1 MFPSDTRK
9 VPANLL
15 LCSNDMESYFD
26 LIGWHK
32 LRGTYVRRARSD
44 RNWTIFKLVMML
56 LCARRI
62 GRGWGRWYL
71 ENILLWFRSN
81 RAICPMQPNKA
92 PPVGPLWSVLWRGGD
107 LTHLS
112 HTSEWHAVQCARTFM
127 DNAYIC
133 SFIKCMKMGKMGKK
147 IFIDLV
153 PEWRYGKFGEPDVP
167 IRVTFND
174 KTCWFCHSRCHQIS
188 SPTQC

>member
-1 MFPSDTRK
+1 MFFPR
-9 VPANLL
+9 VLFWP
-15 LCSNDMESYFD
+15 
-26 LIGWHK
+26 GW
-32 LRGTYVRRARSD
+32 LTQIERNVRSVRGTWSD

-92 PPVGPLWSVLWRGGD
+92 PPVDPEACFGEAGIWR
-107 LTHLS
+107 TSLS
-112 HTSEWHAVQCARTFM
+112 YEWHAVQCARTFM

-153 PEWRYGKFGEPDVP
+153 PEWRYGKFGEPDVS

-174 KTCWFCHSRCHQIS
+174 RTC
-188 SPTQC
+188 